1 MYWSYRWAKFVSSS
15 SRSNNASTLIV
26 LDAMSSTTLLQT
38 VIEKLLAWYSQGRD
52 KTNASRS
59 NHALTHIVL
68 TPILWCHVFNNVAR
82 AVVGMIESKSWQD
95 ELVKVKQ
102 FLNTDCACS
111 YLVVPPR
118 LQQQHYE
125 QCSNSCCDDRAKVVT
140 RQAHQRQKMLQHR
153 LWLLSSCDPTTSTAS
168 LWTVLERLLLR

>member
-38 VIEKLLAWYSQGRD
+38 VIEKLLAWYSQGRN

-59 NHALTHIVL
+59 NNALTQIVL

-95 ELVKVKQ
+95 EPVKDKH
-102 FLNTDCACS
+102 FLNTDCARS
-111 YLVVPPR
+111 HLVVPPR

-125 QCSNSCCDDRAKVVT
+125 QCSNSCS
-140 RQAHQRQKMLQHR
+140 MIEPR
-153 LWLLSSCDPTTSTAS
+153 LWQDKLTNGKQFFNIDCCCSHLVTPRHHRRHYEQCSSVCC
-168 LWTVLERLLLR
+168 